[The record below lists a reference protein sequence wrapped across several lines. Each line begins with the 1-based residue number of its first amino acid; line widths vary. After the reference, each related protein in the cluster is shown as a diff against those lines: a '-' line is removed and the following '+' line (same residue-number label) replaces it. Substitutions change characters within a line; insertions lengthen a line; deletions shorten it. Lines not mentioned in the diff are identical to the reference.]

1 MKSFTT
7 VVGKIHKNLIDTFEK
22 AADAAIKGE
31 ADAEQT
37 FRDFEKAC
45 KDTGSKS
52 TDAARDEVKKHLTKS
67 WMDKGIS
74 KADAE
79 AMFGAKWKSVK
90 DLGDKVMKSAPK
102 VEAAAKSSWLEFV
115 GVVSAIFAAA
125 MVYVYSQTPSGPSPD
140 QKAAMD
146 IIHNSQQTQEQIER
160 LNQIAISEAEFHIML
175 GGLEV
180 QHVPTPADPVVA
192 VTALPT
198 PIAVVAAIPVSV
210 QVVTPTATRTFETT
224 FGEVYVNAPPPVQ
237 QYMVDNPP
245 ETYDNEETEDTEES
259 ESVEEPYPTSERHK
273 TFTVSG
279 TPFGSATFSY

>member
-7 VVGKIHKNLIDTFEK
+7 AVGKIHKNLIDTFEK

-37 FRDFEKAC
+37 FKDFEKAC
-45 KDTGSKS
+45 KDTGSQS

-79 AMFGAKWKSVK
+79 AMFEAKWKSVK

-102 VEAAAKSSWLEFV
+102 VEAAVKSGWLEFV
-115 GVVSAIFAAA
+115 GVVTAIFAAA
-125 MVYVYSQTPSGPSPD
+125 MVYVYSQTPSGPSAE

-146 IIHNSQQTQEQIER
+146 IINNSQQTRQQIKN
-160 LNQIAISEAEFHIML
+160 LNRIAISEAEFHIML

-180 QHVPTPADPVVA
+180 QYVPDPTGPVVA
-192 VTALPT
+192 AVALPA
-198 PIAVVAAIPVSV
+198 PIAVVAAVPVSV

-224 FGEVYVNAPPPVQ
+224 FGEVYANAPPPVQ
-237 QYMVDNPP
+237 EYMVSNPP
-245 ETYDNEETEDTEES
+245 ETYVDEEPEES
-259 ESVEEPYPTSERHK
+259 ESTEDPHQASERHK